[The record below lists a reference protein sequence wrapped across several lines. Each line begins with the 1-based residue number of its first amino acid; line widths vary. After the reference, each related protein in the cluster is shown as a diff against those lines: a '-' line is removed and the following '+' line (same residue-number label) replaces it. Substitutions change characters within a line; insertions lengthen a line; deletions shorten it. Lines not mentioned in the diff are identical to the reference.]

1 MRIRLLQRYKR
12 RVMSAAVLGFLFLA
26 GFVLVTEVSLAQQN
40 AAPPQLKAVPEEAPN
55 DPYLKS
61 DSGDK
66 APSHQPTSPKG
77 ESSKDKSPSVE
88 EWRDEAQKLLDSLG
102 KMLKSI
108 PTYET
113 PTVDEKGDI
122 IIRRRPPDTK
132 PEPPKS
138 SPDSKTYG
146 T

>member
-1 MRIRLLQRYKR
+1 MRIEILQRLVR
-12 RVMSAAVLGFLFLA
+12 HSVPVA
-26 GFVLVTEVSLAQQN
+26 GFSLLLVAGIALAQQN
-40 AAPPQLKAVPEEAPN
+40 VPPPQLKAVPEETPN

-61 DSGDK
+61 ESGDK
-66 APSHQPTSPKG
+66 ASPRTQAPLKG
-77 ESSKDKSPSVE
+77 ETPRVE

-113 PTVDEKGDI
+113 PTVDENGDI
-122 IIRRRPPDTK
+122 IIRRRPPDAK
-132 PEPPKS
+132 PEAPKS
-138 SPDSKTYG
+138 SPDGKTYG

>member
-1 MRIRLLQRYKR
+1 MRIKILQHFVRQ
-12 RVMSAAVLGFLFLA
+12 VMSAAVLGLA
-26 GFVLVTEVSLAQQN
+26 FVAGTSLAQQN
-40 AAPPQLKAVPEEAPN
+40 STPPQLKAIPEEAPS

-61 DSGDK
+61 ENGDK
-66 APSHQPTSPKG
+66 APSRTQTPPKDGSPR
-77 ESSKDKSPSVE
+77 VE

-113 PTVDEKGDI
+113 PTVDENGDI
-122 IIRRRPPDTK
+122 IIRRRPPDSK
-132 PEPPKS
+132 PERPKS
-138 SPDSKTYG
+138 SPPKSNTDGKTYG